1 MSDDET
7 DASRFYKRAEAFYL
21 SLARKRNLGIAL
33 GRWEHPRFGPMRI
46 IAVNGWIGRLYVTL
60 VCAATDAALMH
71 EQVRLWW
78 YLSDQA
84 EPFEFKHVAIR
95 RPMAEWT
102 TRGMLMMGKAAL
114 KELVWLER
122 QTSLEATLAHLF
134 ERNISPI
141 GKLGEALADPD
152 NELPSEGLPEEK
164 PS

>member
-1 MSDDET
+1 MSDDT
-7 DASRFYKRAEAFYL
+7 DGGRFFKKAEAFYCA
-21 SLARKRNLGIAL
+21 LARKRNLGIAL
-33 GRWEHPRFGPMRI
+33 GRWNHPRFGSMRI
-46 IAVNGWIGRLYVTL
+46 IAVNGWVGKLYVTL
-60 VCAATDAALMH
+60 VCCATDAALEN

-84 EPFEFKHVAIR
+84 EPFDFKHVATR

-102 TRGMLMMGKAAL
+102 ARGTLAMGKAVL

-134 ERNISPI
+134 ERNIAPI

-152 NELPSEGLPEEK
+152 NELPADDPDEED
-164 PS
+164 PA